1 MGLCESKTK
10 KIDSKGTNKKIFLG
24 NNDGKD
30 NILYNINSKYILSH
44 LMANLSQRKLLQMVN
59 YNKKLQNQINIGLNN
74 YKEYSQIEIEIKVIP
89 IKAEPKK
96 KFIYDGKYDPFNPFK
111 NDKYYKCS
119 NAKEHYH
126 IYFDD
131 NKEEIKKNYYIKED

>member
-74 YKEYSQIEIEIKVIP
+74 YKEYSQIEIELKVIP

-96 KFIYDGKYDPFNPFK
+96 NLFMMVNMIHLIHSKMINIINVPMLRIVIIFILM
-111 NDKYYKCS
+111 
-119 NAKEHYH
+119 
-126 IYFDD
+126 I
-131 NKEEIKKNYYIKED
+131 IKKK

>member
-10 KIDSKGTNKKIFLG
+10 KIDIKGTNKKIFLG
-24 NNDGKD
+24 NNDRKD

-74 YKEYSQIEIEIKVIP
+74 YK
-89 IKAEPKK
+89 
-96 KFIYDGKYDPFNPFK
+96 
-111 NDKYYKCS
+111 
-119 NAKEHYH
+119 
-126 IYFDD
+126 
-131 NKEEIKKNYYIKED
+131 

>member
-10 KIDSKGTNKKIFLG
+10 KIDSKGINKKIFLG

-74 YKEYSQIEIEIKVIP
+74 YKEYSQIEI
-89 IKAEPKK
+89 
-96 KFIYDGKYDPFNPFK
+96 
-111 NDKYYKCS
+111 
-119 NAKEHYH
+119 
-126 IYFDD
+126 
-131 NKEEIKKNYYIKED
+131 